1 MIDLGN
7 IAGLHAHNHELHA
20 HCPRCGRWATLP
32 LAEWVSQGKG
42 SLRLPISV
50 RCRDCGARGNLQV
63 RPPTPTRGP
72 GGWMEP
78 H

>member
-7 IAGLHAHNHELHA
+7 IGGLHAHNHELHA

-50 RCRDCGARGNLQV
+50 RCASNPSRSVDARQLSVPNAE
-63 RPPTPTRGP
+63 
-72 GGWMEP
+72 GGQAFS
-78 H
+78 